1 MLYLYISI
9 GILIAVVL
17 LYLLF
22 QNGKKASLKKV
33 EWYKAWAF
41 KMNLN
46 HSAEK
51 YLMAKLNTVSGTLE
65 GCNFKIFEKITGSH
79 HESQYLHTFIHF
91 EPSPFD
97 FEFDISRK
105 SLGGKSNFE
114 LGDPTIDDHFTF
126 LTNDTAKFR
135 ALLTPDA
142 INKLKLTSAF
152 FGTGIKCDNEKLE
165 HYYLG
170 GLTKESQTEEL
181 EAILNVM
188 QAFIKAKKST

>member
-9 GILIAVVL
+9 GVLIAVIL

-33 EWYKAWAF
+33 EWYKAWAY
-41 KMNLN
+41 KMNFN
-46 HSAEK
+46 HSSEK
-51 YLMAKLNTVSGTLE
+51 YLMAQLNTVNGNVA
-65 GCNFKIFEKITGSH
+65 GCDFKIIEKITGSH
-79 HESQYLHTFIHF
+79 HESQYLHTFIQF

-105 SLGGKSNFE
+105 SLGSKSNFE
-114 LGDPTIDDHFTF
+114 LGDSSIDDHFTF
-126 LTNDTAKFR
+126 LTNDIEKFR
-135 ALLTPDA
+135 TLLTPDT
-142 INKLKLTSAF
+142 INKLKLTTAF
-152 FGTGIKCDNEKLE
+152 FGTGIKCNNEKLE
-165 HYYLG
+165 HYFLG

-188 QAFIKAKKST
+188 QAFIKARK